1 MRIEPLMDFTYRK
14 GNNGMLYPEIQIS
27 GEEKT
32 DRMPTGRFGGLWK
45 KYMLEK
51 HPHRMSELVA
61 QGKVNEMI
69 QQVDG
74 KAEQRKEE
82 LVQELLARYPMPETE
97 DTMARAGHLRMLTK
111 QAEETVINEVVMH
124 IR

>member
-74 KAEQRKEE
+74 EAEQRKEE
-82 LVQELLARYPMPETE
+82 LVQELLAKYPMPETE
-97 DTMARAGHLRMLTK
+97 DTMTRAGHLGMLTK
-111 QAEETVINEVVMH
+111 QAEEAVINEVVMH